1 MGMYGLFTVFLI
13 ISATLLALAISKERG
28 EKQTQLESS
37 EGEES
42 LTLLTSLLYLARW
55 TFTSYSDAFDLLR
68 TQEKVL
74 IASLASFIMFMAFAM
89 GSSLVPI
96 YFSEIGLGSLLIGL
110 LISIRTGSAT
120 LIRLT
125 TGKILEIGK
134 RRVS

>member
-1 MGMYGLFTVFLI
+1 M
-13 ISATLLALAISKERG
+13 
-28 EKQTQLESS
+28 
-37 EGEES
+37 
-42 LTLLTSLLYLARW
+42 
-55 TFTSYSDAFDLLR
+55 
-68 TQEKVL
+68 L